1 VNEKTIAT
9 IALRDGGTDGGFA
22 NFQDT
27 LREAAHWLE
36 VAAAQGAHLA
46 VLPETI
52 NLLHRK
58 NASVPLGEL
67 ALDDWR
73 QATAVLCEA
82 AARLKISLVLPL
94 LVRDNGVLANRF
106 YVLSSDGTVLGH
118 YRKRAPA
125 PGERAIGVESGNSD
139 PIRWEGIRIGGA
151 ICVDVYYPRTVFDPQ
166 IESGADL
173 FVIPSFTPA
182 GCLLDSCAVTYGVP
196 FVLAYSPWSR
206 ILDRDGTELAAGGYR
221 SETLRFGFG
230 SPVLLAT
237 VNFDAVTLFA
247 DQNQEKMRDVER
259 HYGGDVRIRFNQPN
273 CIFTLES
280 RSADLSVSEVMRQF
294 GLVSRRDYFA
304 QHDPEARKL
313 RGTGEKSPKVGKEP
327 R

>member
-9 IALRDGGTDGGFA
+9 IALKGEGSA
-22 NFQDT
+22 NFQET
-27 LREAAHWLE
+27 LLEAARWLE
-36 VAAAQGAHLA
+36 LAAAQGAHLA

-58 NASVPLGEL
+58 NASVPLDEFDL
-67 ALDDWR
+67 EDWR
-73 QATAVLCEA
+73 QATAVLCETA
-82 AARLKISLVLPL
+82 VRSKISLVLPL

-106 YVLSSDGTVLGH
+106 YVLSSDGAVLGH
-118 YRKRAPA
+118 YQKRVPA
-125 PGERAIGVESGNSD
+125 PGERAIGVESGNSN
-139 PIRWEGIRIGGA
+139 PIRWEGLRIGGA
-151 ICVDVYYPRTVFDPQ
+151 ICVDVYYPHVVFDPQ
-166 IESGADL
+166 IESGVDL
-173 FVIPSFTPA
+173 FVIPSLTPA
-182 GCLLDSCAVTYGVP
+182 GCLLDSCAVVYGVP

-280 RSADLSVSEVMRQF
+280 RSADLSVDEVMQKF

-304 QHDPEARKL
+304 QHDPKVRKFL
-313 RGTGEKSPKVGKEP
+313 GPGEKSRRVGKEP
-327 R
+327 E